1 VRRVAGMEQF
11 VLSLKDAHATIR
23 VEMDRALVDQTGG
36 FDCEVY
42 ANFVHV
48 YEGTGRVATIPQ
60 KLQEAFMELSAAIY
74 ESIMT
79 RRAELKNIAKFK
91 EIFKILTD
99 GQYSVLSVDQQIV
112 SWHRGSASHE
122 SSLKAIEDLAKQL
135 WEAAARQ
142 VTWVLQ
148 HAPVEGMNFHSF
160 HVTLKTATRFIHFGG
175 TVIDLLGGQLEAA
188 RYQITTRYYQI
199 FHGGLN

>member
-1 VRRVAGMEQF
+1 MDMISGLGRTHGSRDLCSSARLLLPAPQAPLPRRRPRVAQGGAPRCGEPRGNHAHADADASVRRVARVEQF
-11 VLSLKDAHATIR
+11 VLSLKDTYATIR

-42 ANFVHV
+42 PNFVHV

-74 ESIMT
+74 ESVMT

-99 GQYSVLSVDQQIV
+99 GQYSVL
-112 SWHRGSASHE
+112 
-122 SSLKAIEDLAKQL
+122 
-135 WEAAARQ
+135 
-142 VTWVLQ
+142 
-148 HAPVEGMNFHSF
+148 
-160 HVTLKTATRFIHFGG
+160 
-175 TVIDLLGGQLEAA
+175 
-188 RYQITTRYYQI
+188 
-199 FHGGLN
+199 